1 VKRFLAFLSAAA
13 LGVTVM
19 LPATAAAEPDAFTPV
34 QTTAIALTPQTLVAG
49 QDEASPMIRDGYTV
63 EAPKPPPVQST
74 GFSATPIP
82 GLLTTWPCSAH
93 VNDGYGPRG
102 EGYHYG
108 IDIMC
113 SMGTP
118 LVASG
123 AGVVLEVSDDGTG
136 YGQYV
141 KIDHGSGIATLYAH
155 MISGSPTVSIGQSV
169 AAGEM
174 IGLTGDT
181 GYTTA
186 PHCHF
191 EVWANGVRVPPLE
204 WLP

>member
-1 VKRFLAFLSAAA
+1 
-13 LGVTVM
+13 VTVV
-19 LPATAAAEPDAFTPV
+19 LPATAYAEPSAVESTQASAPKLTLQSLTAEQTDA
-34 QTTAIALTPQTLVAG
+34 VAV
-49 QDEASPMIRDGYTV
+49 SRDPYTV
-63 EAPKPPPVQST
+63 EAPKPAPVMST
-74 GFSATPIP
+74 GFSATAIP
-82 GLLTTWPCSAH
+82 GLLSTWPCSAH

-123 AGVVLEVSDDGTG
+123 SGTVIEVSDDGTG

-141 KIDHGSGIATLYAH
+141 KIDHGQGIATLYAH
-155 MISGSPTVSIGQSV
+155 MISGSPTVSVGQNV
-169 AAGEM
+169 AAGEL
-174 IGLTGDT
+174 IGSTGDT